1 MTTPPYLAIVADIR
15 DRIASGQLHPGDKVP
30 STRQLVRD
38 WGVAI
43 ATATRALSTLQS
55 EGLVRSV
62 VGVGTVVADRPQ
74 GTLSPHPAREA
85 EQELTRERI
94 VRTAVSIAD
103 TEGLAALSMRR
114 LATELD
120 AAVMSLYRHVPSKE
134 DLMVAM
140 VDQVYAE
147 YRLPGPWPAGW
158 RAGAEE
164 MARRMW
170 TLCKAHPWLCG
181 VMSFVRPML
190 VPNGMA
196 VTDESMRVLRDAGLD
211 LPDSLKVTVAIAGLV
226 NGVGISLQLEA
237 DAQRDTGMTSA
248 EWMDSHDREFNDV
261 GGAARFPMLA
271 EVSTVPGFDLRLDDV
286 FETGLALMLNGL
298 GQQIAAQNSVSS
310 SRSMPRRAS

>member
-1 MTTPPYLAIVADIR
+1 MTTTPYLAIVADIR
-15 DRIASGQLHPGDKVP
+15 DRIASGQLRTGDKVP

-55 EGLVRSV
+55 EGLVRAV

-74 GTLSPHPAREA
+74 GTVLPRPAREA

-94 VRTAVSIAD
+94 VRTAVAIAD
-103 TEGLAALSMRR
+103 AEGLAVLSMRR

-147 YRLPGPWPAGW
+147 YPPPGPGPTGW
-158 RAGAEE
+158 RVAAED

-170 TLCKAHPWLCG
+170 ALCKAHPWLCG
-181 VMSFVRPML
+181 VMSLVRPML

-211 LPDSLKVTVAIAGLV
+211 LPDSLQVTVAIAGLV
-226 NGVGISLQLEA
+226 IGVGISLQLEA
-237 DAQRDTGMTSA
+237 DAQRDTGMTSE
-248 EWMDSHDREFNDV
+248 EWMDSHDREFNEV
-261 GGAARFPMLA
+261 GGAAKFPMLA
-271 EVSTVPGFDLRLDDV
+271 EVSSVPGFELRLDDV
-286 FETGLALMLNGL
+286 FATGLALMLDGL
-298 GQQIAAQNSVSS
+298 AQRIESQNRVSS

>member
-1 MTTPPYLAIVADIR
+1 MTTTPYLAIVADIR
-15 DRIASGQLHPGDKVP
+15 DRIASGQLRPGERVP

-74 GTLSPHPAREA
+74 GTAPARPAREA
-85 EQELTRERI
+85 EQDLTRERI
-94 VRTAVSIAD
+94 VRTAVGIAD
-103 TEGLAALSMRR
+103 AEGLAALSMRR

-147 YRLPGPWPAGW
+147 HRSPGPWPAGW
-158 RAGAEE
+158 RAGAED

-170 TLCKAHPWLCG
+170 ALCKAHPWMCG

-196 VTDESMRVLRDAGLD
+196 VTDESMRVLHDAGLD
-211 LPDSLKVTVAIAGLV
+211 LSDSLKVTVAIAGLV
-226 NGVGISLQLEA
+226 IGVGISLQLEA
-237 DAQRDTGMTSA
+237 DAERDTGMTSE
-248 EWMDSHDREFNDV
+248 EWMDSHDREFNEV
-261 GGAARFPMLA
+261 GGAAQFPMLA
-271 EVSTVPGFDLRLDDV
+271 EVSSVPGFDLRLDDV
-286 FETGLALMLNGL
+286 FETGLALMLSGL
-298 GQQIAAQNSVSS
+298 AQQIEAQNSVSS
-310 SRSMPRRAS
+310 SRSIPRSAS